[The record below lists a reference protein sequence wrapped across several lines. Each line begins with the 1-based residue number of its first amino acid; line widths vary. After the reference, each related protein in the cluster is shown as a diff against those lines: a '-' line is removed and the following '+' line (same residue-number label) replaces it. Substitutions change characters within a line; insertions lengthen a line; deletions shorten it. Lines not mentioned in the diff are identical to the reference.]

1 MPTPAAPP
9 MAIPAIAPL
18 ESGVEE
24 EEVEEEVEVEED
36 VEVVWVGFDVVEGVA
51 PDVLVVEAAAL
62 PGGVRAAV
70 STLMGGVPLR

>member
-1 MPTPAAPP
+1 

-24 EEVEEEVEVEED
+24 GEEEEVEVEEEEED

-62 PGGVRAAV
+62 PGGVRVAV
-70 STLMGGVPLR
+70 STPMGGVPLT